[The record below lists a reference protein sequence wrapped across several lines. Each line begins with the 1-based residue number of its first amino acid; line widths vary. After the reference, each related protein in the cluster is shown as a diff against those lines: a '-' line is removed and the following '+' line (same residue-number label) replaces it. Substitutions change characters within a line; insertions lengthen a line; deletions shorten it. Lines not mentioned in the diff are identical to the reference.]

1 MSSNSPSGPRSV
13 ESTSKAVTHKAVTN
27 KAANASVEVLYERS
41 FILDLKQLPLVVR
54 QQVQEFV
61 FSDFFQTNHLQLLP
75 DFRQM
80 GNSGIFYRF
89 TLAEHLIS
97 IEVTG
102 QIIKFLRVLPKPE
115 V

>member
-1 MSSNSPSGPRSV
+1 M
-13 ESTSKAVTHKAVTN
+13 
-27 KAANASVEVLYERS
+27 
-41 FILDLKQLPLVVR
+41 LDLKQLPPVVR

-61 FSDFFQTNHLQLLP
+61 FSDFFQTNHLQFLP

-89 TLAEHLIS
+89 TLAEQLIS

-102 QIIKFLRVLPKPE
+102 QIIKFLRVLPKPN

>member
-1 MSSNSPSGPRSV
+1 MKPS
-13 ESTSKAVTHKAVTN
+13 
-27 KAANASVEVLYERS
+27 NASVEVLYERS
-41 FILDLKQLPLVVR
+41 FLLDLKQLPPVVR

-61 FSDFFQTNHLQLLP
+61 FSDFFQTNHLQFLP

-89 TLAEHLIS
+89 TLADHLIS

-102 QIIKFLRVLPKPE
+102 QIIKFLRVLPKPQ